1 MQIYYDYDNQWRI
14 NATGTRNLSNPI
26 IRYRQQPTVD
36 FYFKTVAGST
46 VTAVD
51 VSSAVSWEA
60 AIDKDKSISTAPMCR
75 TLSADIIATDAA
87 NGHIQIP
94 LDAKTSQFLAAV
106 NNVPTG
112 IDVYFELKGYDV
124 DDKQLHYAQCLFRA
138 EMLVDA
144 PGSPDP
150 EVPDNYITE
159 AQAAALLVAKEAA
172 LGNPT
177 EDGMILSSTIAGV
190 RTWIVA
196 PTGTGGGSVWLYGE
210 VDPTTEG
217 ENGYFYLNN
226 VTGDVF
232 YKSAG
237 AWSAAILRIKGT
249 DGEDGITYYPYFAYA
264 SDGSGTGFSLTP
276 SSSLKYMAMIVS
288 DAPITSP
295 DIDDFSEAVWVKYI
309 GDDGTGGTGSGSTW
323 LHGESDPST
332 EGVEG
337 DYYLNTT
344 SGDIFC
350 KGESTWGTAIMN
362 INPTDGEDG
371 ADGQTFSAT
380 FPAATDYTLALTDA
394 GTEISKLQVA
404 TNSIIIP
411 THAAVA
417 FPTGTVIDVIGNPD
431 CEINTSSITLA
442 GGSEDGVFAEENQLK
457 RLTKT
462 DTNTWLITN
471 LFGGSYSLPTAS
483 GSTLG
488 GVKIGSGITITDGV
502 ISASGGG
509 SADTYATK
517 TSTGDWTVPT
527 GVTLLKAVYII
538 AGGGGGGNGSNGP
551 AGAGGGAGG
560 VVIVEN
566 ISVTPAAT
574 IACVIGAGGT
584 GATGARQLGTSGGN
598 STATLAGIVH
608 TATGG
613 GGGGAYDGAG
623 LNGGSGGGGSYGG
636 EPGTGIAATL
646 GQIDV
651 IRGQGNTGGAGDG
664 MGSAAGGGG
673 YGSAGS
679 PAVAATHG
687 GDGGSGITI
696 NNVGYA
702 GGGAGGGAY
711 DAAQPGGT
719 ATHGGGAGGGGGSI
733 ASAGTAGTANTGG
746 GGGGGGADADGGVD
760 YDGGNGGS
768 GIIIF
773 KY

>member
-502 ISASGGG
+502 ISASGWSFYRPAIEFPQDWKESVWTNPASYRPVIDYDQLSVPVWRVDYNIKEGMG
-509 SADTYATK
+509 IFVLDKLPAGYTNLTVEITAQPYSSGATGTDMAFSLDYVRYRSNTAQ
-517 TSTGDWTVPT
+517 TSIATVTALGATAFQGT
-527 GVTLLKAVYII
+527 GVTQATYTVSFSTLSSQ
-538 AGGGGGGNGSNGP
+538 AGD
-551 AGAGGGAGG
+551 
-560 VVIVEN
+560 
-566 ISVTPAAT
+566 
-574 IACVIGAGGT
+574 
-584 GATGARQLGTSGGN
+584 QLGIVIYPN
-598 STATLAGIVH
+598 TAASNRKQTDWMIL
-608 TATGG
+608 
-613 GGGGAYDGAG
+613 
-623 LNGGSGGGGSYGG
+623 
-636 EPGTGIAATL
+636 
-646 GQIDV
+646 
-651 IRGQGNTGGAGDG
+651 
-664 MGSAAGGGG
+664 
-673 YGSAGS
+673 
-679 PAVAATHG
+679 
-687 GDGGSGITI
+687 
-696 NNVGYA
+696 
-702 GGGAGGGAY
+702 
-711 DAAQPGGT
+711 
-719 ATHGGGAGGGGGSI
+719 SI
-733 ASAGTAGTANTGG
+733 KF
-746 GGGGGGADADGGVD
+746 GV
-760 YDGGNGGS
+760 S
-768 GIIIF
+768 
-773 KY
+773 